1 MEINL
6 NPGRGP
12 DPIEGQAIHRREPAE
27 AAADSETF
35 NRSQAL
41 QSLTNESPGV
51 RADQVARARALFA
64 DVKYPPDELLNGIA
78 HLLAVNINK
87 E

>member
-12 DPIEGQAIHRREPAE
+12 DPVEGQAIHRPEPAK
-27 AAADSETF
+27 APDTETF
-35 NRSQAL
+35 ARSQAL
-41 QSLTNESPGV
+41 ESLTHESPDI
-51 RADQVARARALFA
+51 RAEQVTRARALFA

-87 E
+87 